1 MSAERL
7 LSVGIDI
14 GTTTTQLVFSRLYLQ
29 NEGNAFSV
37 PKFSITEKEI
47 LYRSAIHFTPLRS
60 ETEIDVQSVKE
71 IVQAEYAA
79 AGIDKAQV
87 RTGAVIIT
95 GETARKENAREVL
108 EALSGFAGDFVVAT
122 AGPAL
127 ESVLAGKGSGSAAYS
142 EEHHCAVLN
151 LDIGGGTTNLALFE
165 NGDLRDTGCLNVGG
179 RLIKLETD
187 GTVTYVSPVLEP
199 LVSIRPGARLT
210 ERELEPVLALLV
222 SVLEQAVGLRPKDAT
237 FSHFVT
243 DKAVSLPEGRTPLL
257 SFSGGVADL
266 IGAADHAPL
275 QYGDL
280 GVLLGR
286 AIAKSELMKHR
297 LTYSGETIRATVIG
311 AGSHT
316 TELSGSTIFY
326 DRVQFPLKNLPVA
339 ALTEAEEQLPSEA
352 LAARIR
358 QRVALFSSD
367 GELTQTVLAL
377 HGGQNLRFS
386 ELCKLAD
393 GVAMGL
399 RPTAEAGLPLII
411 AVRADMGKALGQA
424 VEMLLPGIP
433 VVCLD
438 SVALADGAY
447 LDIGAPVAGGQAL
460 PVVVKTLAL

>member
-1 MSAERL
+1 
-7 LSVGIDI
+7 
-14 GTTTTQLVFSRLYLQ
+14 
-29 NEGNAFSV
+29 
-37 PKFSITEKEI
+37 
-47 LYRSAIHFTPLRS
+47 
-60 ETEIDVQSVKE
+60 
-71 IVQAEYAA
+71 
-79 AGIDKAQV
+79 
-87 RTGAVIIT
+87 
-95 GETARKENAREVL
+95 
-108 EALSGFAGDFVVAT
+108 
-122 AGPAL
+122 
-127 ESVLAGKGSGSAAYS
+127 
-142 EEHHCAVLN
+142 
-151 LDIGGGTTNLALFE
+151 
-165 NGDLRDTGCLNVGG
+165 
-179 RLIKLETD
+179 
-187 GTVTYVSPVLEP
+187 
-199 LVSIRPGARLT
+199 
-210 ERELEPVLALLV
+210 
-222 SVLEQAVGLRPKDAT
+222 
-237 FSHFVT
+237 
-243 DKAVSLPEGRTPLL
+243 
-257 SFSGGVADL
+257 
-266 IGAADHAPL
+266 
-275 QYGDL
+275 
-280 GVLLGR
+280 
-286 AIAKSELMKHR
+286 MKHR

-339 ALTEAEEQLPSEA
+339 ALTEAEEQLSSEA